1 MTTLP
6 ADLDPIAIAARL
18 TTHRYGH
25 SLDVRAR
32 TRSTNDDARLA
43 ADAGAPDGHVV
54 VADAQDAGR
63 GAHGHTWSSP
73 GGTDLYLSIVDRPAV
88 PPQVLPQLTLA
99 VGVGVAEC
107 VAALTEQPT
116 HVKWPNDVLVG
127 PPRDARK
134 CAGVLVETS
143 SVGMQLGAAIIG
155 IGLDVN
161 RQEFNEDLADVATS
175 LARVRG
181 HALARDA
188 VLARLLREVEIWVD
202 RLVRAGSAPIV
213 AARGQRLAWRGER
226 VRCGDVVGE
235 LVGVDAGG
243 ALRIATSAGVRTLSA
258 GRLRRA

>member
-18 TTHRYGH
+18 TTHRYGR

-32 TRSTNDDARLA
+32 TRSTNDDARAA

-73 GGTDLYLSIVDRPAV
+73 GGTDLYLSIVDRPAL
-88 PPQVLPQLTLA
+88 PPHVLPQVTLA

-107 VAALTEQPT
+107 VEALTDRPAR
-116 HVKWPNDVLVG
+116 VKWPNDVLVG
-127 PPRDARK
+127 PPGDERK

-143 SVGMQLGAAIIG
+143 SVGTQLGAVIIG

-161 RQEFNEDLADVATS
+161 RPVFPDDLATVATS
-175 LARVRG
+175 LARCRG
-181 HALARDA
+181 HALPRDE
-188 VLARLLREVEIWVD
+188 VLARLLRSVELWVD
-202 RLVRAGSAPIV
+202 RLVRAGGAPIV
-213 AARGQRLAWRGER
+213 AALGQRLAWRGER
-226 VRCGDVVGE
+226 VRCGDVVGD

-243 ALRIATSAGVRTLSA
+243 ALRIATASGVRTLSA